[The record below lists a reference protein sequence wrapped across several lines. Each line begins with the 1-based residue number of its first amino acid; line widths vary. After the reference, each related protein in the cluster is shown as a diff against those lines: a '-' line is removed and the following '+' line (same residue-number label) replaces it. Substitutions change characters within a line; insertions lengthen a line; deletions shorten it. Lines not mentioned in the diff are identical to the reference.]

1 MALPSHL
8 KLSRHGIYYAR
19 FVVPKAL
26 RLAFP
31 DLPRE
36 WRSSL
41 NCANRARAAT
51 RARQPHVAW
60 SYVQALLVLVPAEN

>member
-41 NCANRARAAT
+41 NCANRALAAT
-51 RARQPHVAW
+51 KARRLH
-60 SYVQALLVLVPAEN
+60 LGKL